1 MRKPTL
7 GERLNKISESE
18 FPEGGPTIYL
28 TLRTFGQG
36 GSTSRTGKG
45 DPSIY
50 LTDPSS
56 RERVLGIDPFV
67 LHREEINRIV

>member
-7 GERLNKISESE
+7 GERLNKLI
-18 FPEGGPTIYL
+18 GGPTIYL
-28 TLRTFGQG
+28 TLRTFVDFGQR

-50 LTDPSS
+50 FTLVHEKES
-56 RERVLGIDPFV
+56 
-67 LHREEINRIV
+67 

>member
-18 FPEGGPTIYL
+18 FPEGGPAIYL
-28 TLRTFGQG
+28 TLRTFVGFGQR

-50 LTDPSS
+50 LTLVHEKES
-56 RERVLGIDPFV
+56 
-67 LHREEINRIV
+67 